1 MGEGGSRGG
10 GDNLEAQNMTGVAV
24 RVRGE
29 CVRAWCAY
37 GRDAAENQV

>member
-29 CVRAWCAY
+29 CVREWCAY